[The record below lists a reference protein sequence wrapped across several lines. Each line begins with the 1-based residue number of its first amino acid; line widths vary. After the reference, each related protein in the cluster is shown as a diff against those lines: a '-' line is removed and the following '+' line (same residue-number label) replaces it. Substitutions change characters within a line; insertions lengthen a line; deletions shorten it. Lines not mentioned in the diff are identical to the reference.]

1 MAENLMEPTESTGMS
16 PDAVDRILKYL
27 SGKMSGLIPETSE
40 DVAARRADIGAG
52 LSRAYD
58 SVVNPLNAAGRLMRA
73 PVAAGMR
80 AVGID
85 AQSPYAPTA
94 QAVQTN
100 MNSKP
105 PGFVD
110 MQSEAGA
117 GTPLTGAF
125 GNIGKKNTV
134 RRPPAPGP
142 APLQTVMPV
151 DEAMGPGGRYGGQSD
166 VNAVMEDD
174 QPKPAVAAPAAVPA
188 APQKGLR
195 EDFMARLAG
204 MNKGQSTGMTQE
216 QKGRA
221 LMEAGLAIMAA
232 SKPGVSALSA
242 IGQGGMQG
250 TVVAREMERI
260 NRERAD
266 KIRAED
272 RANLGTEFTLAGQ
285 DIERADRKAD
295 KAEGHTVRRE
305 EIARQEKRDIATEAY
320 QNRHLDI
327 LRDQFRSGQKKAVE
341 DSATG
346 TYTIL
351 DLAGG
356 PPIKTDV
363 KFDRKDSR
371 PAEIQLLDGLIGNPK
386 RMEVYKEIK
395 GEKGGISEKD
405 IITQAV
411 ELTKSQAMGS
421 SEPMEAILQRNID
434 AVRRSTGKS
443 TAGSTREA
451 PPAAVDYL
459 KKNLTEANK
468 AAFKQ
473 KYGYLP
479 AGL

>member
-40 DVAARRADIGAG
+40 DVAARRKDIGDG
-52 LSRAYD
+52 LGRAYD
-58 SVVNPLNAAGRLMRA
+58 SVMNPLNAAGRLMRA

-117 GTPLTGAF
+117 GTPLTGAL
-125 GNIGKKNTV
+125 GNIGRKNTV

-166 VNAVMEDD
+166 VNAVMDD

-250 TVVAREMERI
+250 TAVAREMERI
-260 NRERAD
+260 NRQQAD
-266 KIRAED
+266 KLRAEQQG
-272 RANLGTEFTLAGQ
+272 NLRTEFTLAGQ
-285 DIERADRKAD
+285 DEARADRRTD
-295 KAEGHTVRRE
+295 RAEGHAVRRE
-305 EIARQEKRDIATEAY
+305 DIARQEAR
-320 QNRHLDI
+320 
-327 LRDQFRSGQKKAVE
+327 
-341 DSATG
+341 DSATDTRENRRIDLLQKQIDAGKVQVIENGKTG
-346 TYTIL
+346 TFTIL
-351 DLAGG
+351 NTTTGETKDTG
-356 PPIKTDV
+356 V
-363 KFDRKDSR
+363 KVKAKDDT
-371 PAEIQLLDGLIGNPK
+371 PAEVKLLQALRRDPK
-386 RMEVYKEIK
+386 LLETYKEIK
-395 GEKGGISEKD
+395 GEKGGISDKD
-405 IITQAV
+405 VLAQAV
-411 ELTKSQAMGS
+411 EFAKPQLGIGGT
-421 SEPMEAILQRNID
+421 ENPEAVLQRSVD
-434 AVRRSTGKS
+434 SMRRAAGRPGAPQSRDAQAAAVREQFRQKQITK
-443 TAGSTREA
+443 EQ
-451 PPAAVDYL
+451 AVQQL
-459 KKNLTEANK
+459 
-468 AAFKQ
+468 Q
-473 KYGYLP
+473 KLGYQ
-479 AGL
+479 